1 MGVLTNGQSTT
12 HLLRTMRARLLG
24 ELDRFRLVLAKDA
37 YGVTMKLGKTKN
49 GQIEPLDNEA
59 LFLHCAN
66 GMASV
71 DEGHYYETVEP
82 LLIIHGIVLFECT
95 WIQTWFDQGK

>member
-1 MGVLTNGQSTT
+1 
-12 HLLRTMRARLLG
+12 MRARLLG
-24 ELDRFRLVLAKDA
+24 ELDRFHLVLAKDA

-95 WIQTWFDQGK
+95 WIQAGFDHVRSVDKGQPHRK